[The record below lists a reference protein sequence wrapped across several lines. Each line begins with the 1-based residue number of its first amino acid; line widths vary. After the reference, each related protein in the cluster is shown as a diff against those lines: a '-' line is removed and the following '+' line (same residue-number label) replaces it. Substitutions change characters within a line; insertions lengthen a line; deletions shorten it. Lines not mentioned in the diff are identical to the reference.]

1 MAEHAD
7 GRGTPLRGLQLL
19 QLLRRR
25 DFGLLW
31 WGQVTSQ
38 MGDALNKVALLWF
51 VYELTGSA
59 LKMTIIGL
67 LQTIPPLVLGPVFGV
82 YLDRLPKK
90 AVMIDVDITRTVLVA
105 LIPILHAYDALTLE
119 RLYLLVFVISV
130 VSTIFGPALIATTPM
145 LVKREELLPA
155 NALLQATNNLGFIV
169 GPALGGL
176 GIALMGAQNVLYVD
190 AATFFIS
197 AVCLIGIRMGS
208 SVPAAASLAQANLV
222 QDMMAGFRFIF
233 LEHRTLLVLVV
244 ISALYHLGVSAFIFL
259 LPVYTKEHLQVG
271 PVQLGWLWSALG
283 LGMLLTSVWLAAT
296 PPRGIDDR
304 LKTIGNAMAI
314 GGIAIC
320 TLTVLQTTLIAV
332 TLVIVIG
339 SSTAVFNPIASALL
353 QELTPAP
360 LIGRVLTT
368 FSTGAMASAM
378 AGMASFGWMTE
389 TAGPSTS
396 LVALGTIL
404 VLTAALI
411 ISYSRQSRVTCKT
424 TDLKSQ
430 ATA

>member
-1 MAEHAD
+1 MAEHVDA
-7 GRGTPLRGLQLL
+7 GTTLRGLQLL
-19 QLLRRR
+19 HLLRRR

-51 VYELTGSA
+51 VYELTGSPV
-59 LKMTIIGL
+59 KMTLIGL

-90 AVMIDVDITRTVLVA
+90 TLMIAVDLARTFLVA
-105 LIPILHAYDALTLE
+105 LIPILFASDALTLE
-119 RLYLLVFVISV
+119 RLYVLVFVISV

-145 LVKREELLPA
+145 LVNREHLLPA
-155 NALLQATNNLGFIV
+155 NALLQATNNIGFIV

-176 GIALMGAQNVLYVD
+176 GIALIGAQNVLYVD
-190 AATFFIS
+190 AATFFVS
-197 AVCLIGIRMGS
+197 AVCLMGIKARCTQSEAGS
-208 SVPAAASLAQANLV
+208 VAQTNLV
-222 QDMMAGFRFIF
+222 EDIMAGFRFIF

-283 LGMLLTSVWLAAT
+283 IGMLLTSVWLAAT

-396 LVALGTIL
+396 LVALGMIL

-411 ISYSRQSRVTCKT
+411 ISYSRQSRLASART
-424 TDLKSQ
+424 
-430 ATA
+430 